1 MNRTTIAIEQI
12 EEDNGNRHISIS
24 GRRNGRIYFT
34 ETFDIDASNDPP
46 LEVHLFRK
54 TEVENYD
61 ASKSASVVSLLKLLN
76 TITCGEKTNG
86 RLIDIE
92 EVNMKFPITDLITIR
107 NFERAANVQ
116 FDYSKFNT
124 LAQFQNYFSN
134 LLNK

>member
-1 MNRTTIAIEQI
+1 MHRTVITIEQI
-12 EEDNGNRHISIS
+12 ENNDNRQITIS
-24 GRRNGRIYFT
+24 GKRNGRIHFV
-34 ETFDIDASNDPP
+34 ETFEVDASNSPS
-46 LEVHLFRK
+46 LGVHFFGR
-54 TEVENYD
+54 EEIESYD
-61 ASKSASVVSLLKLLN
+61 TSKSASSLSLLKILN
-76 TITCGEKTNG
+76 DINQGEKTNG

>member
-61 ASKSASVVSLLKLLN
+61 ASKKCLS
-76 TITCGEKTNG
+76 C
-86 RLIDIE
+86 
-92 EVNMKFPITDLITIR
+92 
-107 NFERAANVQ
+107 Q
-116 FDYSKFNT
+116 FVKIIKY
-124 LAQFQNYFSN
+124 Y
-134 LLNK
+134 

>member
-1 MNRTTIAIEQI
+1 MTL
-12 EEDNGNRHISIS
+12 
-24 GRRNGRIYFT
+24 
-34 ETFDIDASNDPP
+34 P
-46 LEVHLFRK
+46 
-54 TEVENYD
+54 
-61 ASKSASVVSLLKLLN
+61 KSASVVSLSKLLN
-76 TITCGEKTNG
+76 TIRCGEKTNG

-134 LLNK
+134 LLKE